1 MDTIHKYP
9 LQMLDRQE
17 IALPK
22 GTTVLSVGTPQA
34 NETNAIM
41 LWARV
46 DTMQPKE
53 KRVFAIVGTGDYMP
67 TGQLR
72 FIGTI
77 FMPSGKLVFHVFE
90 ILNSD

>member
-1 MDTIHKYP
+1 MDTIHKYS

-34 NETNAIM
+34 NETSAIM

-53 KRVFAIVGTGDYMP
+53 KRVFAIIGTGHRMP

-72 FIGTI
+72 FIGTV
-77 FMPSGKLVFHVFE
+77 FMARGTLVFHVFE
-90 ILNSD
+90 VLD